1 MDRKHPQVIPSMVS
15 SRPPLPAILKGRV
28 VSVNDPQQDGRLL
41 VHFPALG
48 TKFDDSFNKT
58 SVDHYKWIQY
68 ASVYGGETSGILR
81 GPASEGQGLNDSG
94 SKVEGKLAYG
104 FWAIPT
110 VGATVFCFTADGDY
124 DEIYWF
130 ACKYPPKSSSTL
142 FGGKYAAN
150 GGEIDGPLSHSGQPV
165 EPLYSNQRAAFGG
178 PNYEWLSRAASYN
191 PGAVLEGEVGV
202 QVHPMRKALE
212 SSTQDTVLQSITE
225 GDGSV
230 VGRHMK
236 YTPGYARSRLDPAK
250 VTNTQHDIDRSRST
264 PQNSESTMVGI
275 STPAGATLNFDDRP
289 EACRTL
295 VRSVSGHSVILDD
308 TNDRV
313 YISTNKGNNW
323 IELDANGHIFVYS
336 SESISCTAD
345 GDINF
350 TAEKTMRL
358 WGKKGIHLVSTDGD
372 IRSTSKNIHN
382 DVEGTV
388 SIKSADFGVLSQSIK
403 LSAPEYHVKTTSYV
417 VSTST
422 FSVDGSSIQIKG
434 SGINLDG
441 SSVNIKGSGAYEG
454 VSKAYNPGS
463 TAPPASTSTASEP
476 TEPEKAFWTNITP
489 KHEPWA
495 RTFNGTKGVEELF
508 DHTPEHGY
516 DDPSVNREMTQNVQD
531 YERGPLWRR

>member
-1 MDRKHPQVIPSMVS
+1 MPT
-15 SRPPLPAILKGRV
+15 ILKGRV

-58 SVDHYKWIQY
+58 TVDHYKWIQY
-68 ASVYGGETSGILR
+68 ASVYGGETSNILR
-81 GPASEGQGLNDSG
+81 GPALDGQGIDDSG
-94 SKVEGKLAYG
+94 TKVDGKLAYG

-150 GGEIDGPLSHSGQPV
+150 GGDVDGPFSHSGQPA

-178 PNYEWLSRAASYN
+178 TNYEWLSRAASYN

-202 QVHPMRKALE
+202 QLHPMRKSLE
-212 SSTQDTVLQSITE
+212 SSTQDGIMQTITE
-225 GDGSV
+225 GDGSN

-236 YTPGYARSRLDPAK
+236 YTPGYARSRTDPAK
-250 VTNTQHDIDRSRST
+250 NTTTQHDIDRSRAT

-275 STPAGATLNFDDRP
+275 STPAGATINFDDRP
-289 EACRTL
+289 ESCRTL
-295 VRSVSGHSVILDD
+295 LRSVSGHSVILDD
-308 TNDRV
+308 TNDRI
-313 YISTNKGNNW
+313 YIATNKGNNW
-323 IELDANGHIFVYS
+323 IELDANGHIFVHS
-336 SESISCTAD
+336 SESISCAAE
-345 GDINF
+345 GHINF
-350 TAEKTMRL
+350 TANKTVRI
-358 WGKKGIHLVSTDGD
+358 WGKDGIHMVADNGD
-372 IRSTSKNIHN
+372 IRLSAKNVHTSAS
-382 DVEGTV
+382 ETV
-388 SIKSADFGVLSQSIK
+388 STKCTDFGIKSQTIK
-403 LSAPEYHVKTTSYV
+403 LSAPEYHVKTNSYV

-422 FSVDGSSIQIKG
+422 FSVDGSSIQLKG

-463 TAPPASTSTASEP
+463 TAPPASTQAASEP
-476 TEPEKAFWTNITP
+476 TEPEQAFWTNITP

-495 RTFNGTKGVEELF
+495 RTFNGTKGVDELY
-508 DHTPEHGY
+508 DHTPEYGY
-516 DDPSVNREMTQNVQD
+516 DDPSVNRDMTEIVED
-531 YERGPLWRR
+531 YQRGPLWRR